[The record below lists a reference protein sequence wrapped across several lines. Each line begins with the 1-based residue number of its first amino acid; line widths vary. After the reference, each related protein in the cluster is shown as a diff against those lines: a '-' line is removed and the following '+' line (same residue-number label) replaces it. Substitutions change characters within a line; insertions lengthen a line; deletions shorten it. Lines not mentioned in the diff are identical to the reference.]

1 MDARQEMTSGAAIG
15 LDSWWD
21 RFLAWMD
28 VEHSASKRF
37 LISGAIWALVGT
49 FLGLVAATEYFAP
62 DLVHGV
68 AQLSFGRLRPT
79 HINVVAFGF
88 ISMSTV
94 GAVFYVIPE
103 LCRTKL
109 YSERLGNIL
118 MLAWNAVIVAG
129 IFCLTN
135 GITEGR
141 EYAELPWF
149 LDIPLFAA
157 LLLYIVIV
165 WGTVLDRKEK
175 QLYVTVWYVA
185 GTTLW
190 FPVVY
195 LIGNKVFF
203 DVHGAGDAIANW
215 FYGHNILGLWFT
227 TNGIGLTYY
236 FLPKIT
242 KNPLYSH
249 LLSIVGF
256 STIAMFYTP
265 TGTHHLL
272 QSPVPEWLKAVAV
285 ISSVMLLV
293 PVMSVL
299 VNFWLTMKGKW
310 GMLGTNIPLRF
321 FITAMW
327 FYLLTC
333 FTGPF
338 QATRWINWYL
348 HFTHW
353 VVGHAHF
360 ALLGTFGFVAWGAI
374 YYCVP
379 RVSGRQWYSRRLANA
394 HYWLSLVGT
403 VIMMTALTIAGLIQA
418 SAWEEGIPV
427 YRGVIMVRPFM
438 AMRALSGVLI
448 VAGQLL
454 LVYNVFK
461 TLIFTEDPIEDPLE
475 EAAPAIPSMATPT
488 QA

>member
-1 MDARQEMTSGAAIG
+1 MDAQTNMATADANPWE
-15 LDSWWD
+15 WFD
-21 RFLAWMD
+21 R
-28 VEHSASKRF
+28 EHSASTRF
-37 LISGAIWALVGT
+37 MVSGAIWALVGT
-49 FLGLVAATEYFAP
+49 FFGLFAATEYWAP
-62 DLVHGV
+62 DLVRILP
-68 AQLSFGRLRPT
+68 QLQFGRIRPT
-79 HINVVAFGF
+79 HINAVAFGF

-94 GAVFYVIPE
+94 GAIFYVIPE

-109 YSERLGNIL
+109 YSERLANIL
-118 MLAWNAVIVAG
+118 MIAWNAVLVAG
-129 IFCLTN
+129 VFCLTN

-149 LDIPLFAA
+149 LDIPMFLA
-157 LLLYIVIV
+157 LMTYIVIV
-165 WGTVLDRKEK
+165 WGTVLNRQEK
-175 QLYVTVWYVA
+175 QLYVTTWYVA

-195 LIGNKVFF
+195 LIGNRVFF
-203 DVHGAGDAIANW
+203 QMDGIADSIAQW

-272 QSPVPEWLKAVAV
+272 QMPVPEWLKAVAV

-299 VNFWLTMKGKW
+299 VNFFLTMKGKW
-310 GMLGTNIPLRF
+310 GMIASNLPLRF
-321 FITAMW
+321 FLTAMW

-348 HFTHW
+348 HYTHW

-360 ALLGTFGFVAWGAI
+360 ALLGTFGFVAWGAL
-374 YYCVP
+374 YYVVP
-379 RVSGRQWYSRRLANA
+379 RVTGKQWYSRRLANA
-394 HYWLSLVGT
+394 HYWLSLSGT
-403 VIMMTALTIAGLIQA
+403 VIMMIALTVAGLAQA
-418 SAWEEGIPV
+418 AAWEEGTVV
-427 YRGVIMVRPFM
+427 YRTVVQVAPFM
-438 AMRALSGVLI
+438 GLRVFSGLLI
-448 VAGQLL
+448 VVGQVL
-454 LVYNVFK
+454 LVYNILMTVFGS
-461 TLIFTEDPIEDPLE
+461 
-475 EAAPAIPSMATPT
+475 EAADTMDP
-488 QA
+488 QD

>member
-1 MDARQEMTSGAAIG
+1 MDANANTLMATGEAG
-15 LDSWWD
+15 LWD
-21 RFLAWMD
+21 RCLAWLD
-28 VEHSASKRF
+28 EEHSSSKRF
-37 LISGAIWALVGT
+37 MVSAAIWALVGT
-49 FLGLVAATEYFAP
+49 FFGLLAATEYMAP

-68 AQLSFGRLRPT
+68 AQLTFGRLRPT

-88 ISMSTV
+88 LSMANIGV
-94 GAVFYVIPE
+94 ILYVIPE

-109 YSERLGNIL
+109 SSERVGNIL
-118 MLAWNAVIVAG
+118 MLAWNGVIIAG
-129 IFCLTN
+129 ILCLTN

-149 LDIPLFAA
+149 LDFAVLAA
-157 LLLYIVIV
+157 LLTYCWLV
-165 WGTVLDRKEK
+165 WTTVLRRQEK

-185 GTTLW
+185 GTTMW
-190 FPVVY
+190 FPIVY

-203 DVHGAGDAIANW
+203 SMTGIGDAIANW

-285 ISSVMLLV
+285 ISSIMLLV

-310 GMLGTNIPLRF
+310 GMIAGNLPLRF
-321 FITAMW
+321 FITGMW

-360 ALLGTFGFVAWGAI
+360 ALLGTFGFVAWGGI

-379 RVSGRQWYSRRLANA
+379 RVTGKQWYSRRLANA

-403 VIMMTALTIAGLIQA
+403 LIMITSLTVAGLYQA
-418 SAWEEGIPV
+418 AAWEEGTPL
-427 YRGVIMVRPFM
+427 YRAGGYVLMPFM
-438 AMRALSGVLI
+438 AGRFLSGVLI
-448 VAGQLL
+448 VLGQVLF
-454 LVYNVFK
+454 VYNVLK
-461 TLIFTEDPIEDPLE
+461 TVFGTEAPIEEPLE
-475 EAAPAIPSMATPT
+475 APLAT
-488 QA
+488 QAQI

>member
-1 MDARQEMTSGAAIG
+1 MAQIFELTST
-15 LDSWWD
+15 STS
-21 RFLAWMD
+21 RWMEWLSE
-28 VEHSASKRF
+28 EHSASRRF
-37 LISGAIWALVGT
+37 LISAAIWALVGT
-49 FLGLVAATEYFAP
+49 AFGLFAASEYYWP
-62 DLVHGV
+62 DLVHNV
-68 AQLSFGRLRPT
+68 APLQFGRIRPS
-79 HINVVAFGF
+79 HVNVVGFGF
-88 ISMSTV
+88 ISMANV
-94 GAVFYVIPE
+94 GAIFYVVPE

-118 MLAWNAVIVAG
+118 MIAWNLVILSA
-129 IFCLTN
+129 IFCFAN
-135 GITEGR
+135 GITQAR
-141 EYAELPWF
+141 QYAEIPWF
-149 LDIPLFAA
+149 LNIALMAA
-157 LLLYIVIV
+157 LLLYIVLV
-165 WGTVLDRKEK
+165 WGTVLNRQEK
-175 QLYVTVWYVA
+175 QLYVSIWYIA

-195 LIGNKVFF
+195 FIGNKVFF
-203 DVHGAGDAIANW
+203 SVPGIGDAIANW

-227 TNGIGLTYY
+227 TNGIGLVYY
-236 FLPKIT
+236 YLPKIT
-242 KNPLYSH
+242 RNPLYSH

-299 VNFWLTMKGKW
+299 VNFFLTMKGKW
-310 GMLGTNIPLRF
+310 AMMTTHLPLRF
-321 FITAMW
+321 FITGMG

-348 HFTHW
+348 HYTHW

-360 ALLGTFGFVAWGAI
+360 ALLGTFGFVAWGGI
-374 YYCVP
+374 YYVVP

-394 HYWLSLVGT
+394 HYWLTLMGT
-403 VIMMTALTIAGLIQA
+403 LIMIVALTVGGLIQA

-427 YRGVIMVRPFM
+427 YRGVIMVAPFM
-438 AMRALSGVLI
+438 AMRAFSGVLI
-448 VAGQLL
+448 VLGQVL

-461 TLIFTEDPIEDPLE
+461 TLIFTEEALEGPLE
-475 EAAPAIPSMATPT
+475 EPAGMAPQQPARVQS
-488 QA
+488 

>member
-1 MDARQEMTSGAAIG
+1 MAQSPEKSITWTTRGVEW
-15 LDSWWD
+15 LDE
-21 RFLAWMD
+21 
-28 VEHSASKRF
+28 EHSASKRF
-37 LISGAIWALVGT
+37 LISAAIWVLVGT
-49 FLGLVAATEYFAP
+49 LLGLLAASEYYWP
-62 DLVHGV
+62 DLVHNV
-68 AQLSFGRLRPT
+68 PQLQFGRIRPT
-79 HINVVAFGF
+79 HVNVVAFGF
-88 ISMSTV
+88 ISMANI
-94 GAVFYVIPE
+94 GAIFYVIPE

-109 YSERLGNIL
+109 YSERWGNIL
-118 MLAWNAVIVAG
+118 MLAWNSVIVGG
-129 IFCLTN
+129 ILCLTN

-149 LDIPLFAA
+149 LDIAIMAA
-157 LLLYIVIV
+157 LLLYIVLV
-165 WGTVLDRKEK
+165 WGTVLNRKEK
-175 QLYVTVWYVA
+175 QLYVSVWYIA

-195 LIGNKVFF
+195 LIGNRVFF
-203 DVHGAGDAIANW
+203 SVPGIGDAISNW

-227 TNGIGLTYY
+227 TNGIGLLYY

-299 VNFWLTMKGKW
+299 VNFFLTMKGKW
-310 GMLGTNIPLRF
+310 AMMTTNLPLRF
-321 FITAMW
+321 FITGLF

-360 ALLGTFGFVAWGAI
+360 ALLGTFGFVGWGAI
-374 YYCVP
+374 YYVVP

-394 HYWLSLVGT
+394 HFWLSLVGT
-403 VIMMTALTIAGLIQA
+403 GLMIVALTVAGLIQA
-418 SAWEEGIPV
+418 SAWEEGLPV
-427 YRGVIMVRPFM
+427 YRGVIMVAPFM
-438 AMRALSGVLI
+438 GLRAFSGLLI
-448 VAGQLL
+448 VLGQVL

-461 TLIFTEDPIEDPLE
+461 TLIFAEDPLE
-475 EAAPAIPSMATPT
+475 GPLEEPAGPVAPAQPARVQS
-488 QA
+488 

>member
-1 MDARQEMTSGAAIG
+1 MNSNAGQAPLSWIDRFQDWLSIEGSASSRFLLSGAFWG
-15 LDSWWD
+15 L
-21 RFLAWMD
+21 L
-28 VEHSASKRF
+28 
-37 LISGAIWALVGT
+37 GT
-49 FLGLVAATEYFAP
+49 TLGLLAAVEYWAP
-62 DLVHGV
+62 DLVRGV
-68 AQLSFGRLRPT
+68 AQLSFGRIRPT

-88 ISMSTV
+88 ISMATV
-94 GAVFYVIPE
+94 GANFFVIPE

-109 YSERLGNIL
+109 YSEKVANIL
-118 MLAWNAVIVAG
+118 MLAWNAVIVLG
-129 IFCLTN
+129 IFALMN
-135 GITEGR
+135 GHTEGR
-141 EYAELPWF
+141 EYAELPWW
-149 LDIPLFAA
+149 LDLPLFTA
-157 LLLYIVIV
+157 LMAYIVII
-165 WGTVLDRKEK
+165 WGTVLNRQEK

-195 LIGNKVFF
+195 LIGNKIFF
-203 DVHGAGDAIANW
+203 SVTGIGDSIANW

-299 VNFWLTMKGKW
+299 VNFFLTMKGKW
-310 GMLGTNIPLRF
+310 SMVSTNIPLRF

-374 YYCVP
+374 YYVLP
-379 RVSGRQWYSRRLANA
+379 RVSGKQWYSRRLATA
-394 HYWLSLVGT
+394 HYWLTLTG
-403 VIMMTALTIAGLIQA
+403 VIIMISALTVAGLYQA
-418 SAWEEGIPV
+418 AAWEEGTVV
-427 YRGVIMVRPFM
+427 YRAGTYVLSPFM
-438 AMRALSGVLI
+438 AARAFSGLLI
-448 VAGQLL
+448 VIGQILL
-454 LVYNVFK
+454 FFNMYK
-461 TLIFTEDPIEDPLE
+461 TLFGHEGNLDESTEPDVLPNGGK
-475 EAAPAIPSMATPT
+475 A
-488 QA
+488 

>member
-1 MDARQEMTSGAAIG
+1 MNAQVDTPPSTSMGTG
-15 LDSWWD
+15 SDGWWD
-21 RFLAWMD
+21 RFLGWLD
-28 VEHSASKRF
+28 EDQSASKRF

-49 FLGLVAATEYFAP
+49 FLGMVAATEYWRP
-62 DLVHGV
+62 DLIVNV
-68 AQLSFGRLRPT
+68 PQLSFGRLRPT

-88 ISMSTV
+88 ISMATV
-94 GAVFYVIPE
+94 GANFFVIPE

-109 YSERLGNIL
+109 WSERWGNVL

-129 IFCLTN
+129 IFCLTA

-149 LDIPLFAA
+149 LDIPMFAA
-157 LLLYIVIV
+157 LLLYIVLI
-165 WGTVLDRKEK
+165 WGTVMNRQEK
-175 QLYVTVWYVA
+175 QLYVTIWYVA

-195 LIGNKVFF
+195 LIGNKLFF
-203 DVHGAGDAIANW
+203 NMTGISDAIANW

-227 TNGIGLTYY
+227 TNGIGLSYY

-299 VNFWLTMKGKW
+299 VNFFLTMKGKW
-310 GMLGTNIPLRF
+310 GMLGNNIPLRF

-394 HYWLSLVGT
+394 HYWLTLIGT
-403 VIMMTALTIAGLIQA
+403 VMMMTSLTIAGLMQA
-418 SAWEEGIPV
+418 AAWEEGIPV
-427 YRGVIMVRPFM
+427 YRTVIMASPYM
-438 AMRALSGVLI
+438 LMRAFSGLLI
-448 VAGQLL
+448 VLGQLL
-454 LVYNVFK
+454 LVYNILK
-461 TLIFTEDPIEDPLE
+461 TLVYREDPLE
-475 EAAPAIPSMATPT
+475 EPLEEALPAA
-488 QA
+488 QV

>member
-1 MDARQEMTSGAAIG
+1 
-15 LDSWWD
+15 L
-21 RFLAWMD
+21 L
-28 VEHSASKRF
+28 
-37 LISGAIWALVGT
+37 
-49 FLGLVAATEYFAP
+49 
-62 DLVHGV
+62 
-68 AQLSFGRLRPT
+68 
-79 HINVVAFGF
+79 
-88 ISMSTV
+88 
-94 GAVFYVIPE
+94 
-103 LCRTKL
+103 
-109 YSERLGNIL
+109 
-118 MLAWNAVIVAG
+118 
-129 IFCLTN
+129 N

-149 LDIPLFAA
+149 LDIPLFIA
-157 LLLYIVIV
+157 LLVYCWLV
-165 WGTVLDRKEK
+165 WMTVLNRQEK
-175 QLYVTVWYVA
+175 QLYVTIWYVA
-185 GTTLW
+185 GTTMW
-190 FPVVY
+190 FPIVY

-203 DVHGAGDAIANW
+203 SMTGIADAISGW

-299 VNFWLTMKGKW
+299 VNFFLTMKGKW
-310 GMLGTNIPLRF
+310 GMLGANIPLRF

-394 HYWLSLVGT
+394 HFWLSLVGT
-403 VIMMTALTIAGLIQA
+403 TIMMTSLTIAGLAQA
-418 SAWEEGIPV
+418 AAWEEGTPV
-427 YRGVIMVRPFM
+427 YRGVIMVSPYM
-438 AMRALSGVLI
+438 GMRAFSGLLI
-448 VAGQLL
+448 VIGQLL
-454 LVYNVFK
+454 FVYNILK
-461 TLIFTEDPIEDPLE
+461 TLVFTEETAEGPLE
-475 EAAPAIPSMATPT
+475 EAAPSPI

>member
-1 MDARQEMTSGAAIG
+1 MDASVDTAGSGMWA
-15 LDSWWD
+15 
-21 RFLAWMD
+21 RFGAWLD

-37 LISGAIWALVGT
+37 MVSAALWALAGT
-49 FLGLVAATEYFAP
+49 VFGLLAATEYLMP

-68 AQLSFGRLRPT
+68 PQLQFGRLRPT
-79 HINVVAFGF
+79 HINAVAFGF
-88 ISMSTV
+88 LSMANI
-94 GAVFYVIPE
+94 GAILYVVPE

-109 YSERLGNIL
+109 SSERAANIL
-118 MLAWNAVIVAG
+118 MIAWNAVMIGMVL
-129 IFCLTN
+129 CLTN

-141 EYAELPWF
+141 EYAEMPWF
-149 LDIPLFAA
+149 LDLLVMGA
-157 LLLYIVIV
+157 LALYCWIV
-165 WGTVLDRKEK
+165 WSTILNRKEK
-175 QLYVTVWYVA
+175 QLYVSLWYIA
-185 GTTLW
+185 GTTMW
-190 FPVVY
+190 FPIVY

-203 DVHGAGDAIANW
+203 SVTGIGDAIANW

-285 ISSVMLLV
+285 ISSIMLLV

-310 GMLGTNIPLRF
+310 GMMAGNLPLRF
-321 FITAMW
+321 LITGMW
-327 FYLLTC
+327 FYMLTC

-374 YYCVP
+374 YYCIP
-379 RVSGRQWYSRRLANA
+379 RVTGRQWYSRRLATA

-403 VIMMTALTIAGLIQA
+403 CIMIIALTVAGLTQA
-418 SAWEEGIPV
+418 AAWEQGAHV
-427 YRGVIMVRPFM
+427 YRGVLMVRPFM
-438 AMRALSGVLI
+438 AFRAFSGLLI
-448 VAGQLL
+448 VLGQVLW
-454 LVYNVFK
+454 VYNIIK
-461 TLIFTEDPIEDPLE
+461 TVWGSETLAEEPLE
-475 EAAPAIPSMATPT
+475 APLPQ
-488 QA
+488 QAQA

>member
-1 MDARQEMTSGAAIG
+1 MVGRRQLSTGSGFSQAARGKC
-15 LDSWWD
+15 
-21 RFLAWMD
+21 
-28 VEHSASKRF
+28 SASLR
-37 LISGAIWALVGT
+37 IHST
-49 FLGLVAATEYFAP
+49 P
-62 DLVHGV
+62 GV
-68 AQLSFGRLRPT
+68 TS
-79 HINVVAFGF
+79 
-88 ISMSTV
+88 
-94 GAVFYVIPE
+94 
-103 LCRTKL
+103 
-109 YSERLGNIL
+109 
-118 MLAWNAVIVAG
+118 
-129 IFCLTN
+129 
-135 GITEGR
+135 R

-149 LDIPLFAA
+149 LDLAVMAA
-157 LLLYIVIV
+157 LLTYCWLV
-165 WGTVLDRKEK
+165 WTTVLKREEK

-185 GTTLW
+185 GTTMW
-190 FPVVY
+190 FPIVY

-203 DVHGAGDAIANW
+203 SMTGISDAIANW

-310 GMLGTNIPLRF
+310 GMMAGNLPLRF
-321 FITAMW
+321 FITGMW
-327 FYLLTC
+327 FYFLTC
-333 FTGPF
+333 TTGPF

-360 ALLGTFGFVAWGAI
+360 ALLGTFGFVAWGGI
-374 YYCVP
+374 YYCIP
-379 RVSGRQWYSRRLANA
+379 RVTGKQWYSRRLANA
-394 HYWLSLVGT
+394 HYWLSLIGT
-403 VIMMTALTIAGLIQA
+403 LIMMGSLTVAGLIQS
-418 SAWEEGIPV
+418 SAWEEGSVV
-427 YRGVIMVRPFM
+427 YRGVILVKPFM
-438 AMRALSGVLI
+438 FFRAFSGLLI
-448 VAGQLL
+448 VLGQTLF
-454 LVYNVFK
+454 VYNTIKTVFGS
-461 TLIFTEDPIEDPLE
+461 EAPIDEPLE
-475 EAAPAIPSMATPT
+475 APLAN
-488 QA
+488 QAQA

>member
-1 MDARQEMTSGAAIG
+1 MNAHA
-15 LDSWWD
+15 DSSVAQGMGGRWD
-21 RFLAWMD
+21 QFLAWLGM
-28 VEHSASKRF
+28 EGSASKRF
-37 LISGAIWALVGT
+37 MISGAIWALVGT
-49 FLGLVAATEYFAP
+49 FLGMLAAFEYWRP
-62 DLVHGV
+62 DLIVGV
-68 AQLSFGRLRPT
+68 GQLSFGRLRPA

-88 ISMSTV
+88 VSMSTV
-94 GAVFYVIPE
+94 GAIFYVIPE

-109 YSERLGNIL
+109 YSERWGNIL

-129 IFCLTN
+129 IYCLTH

-149 LDIPLFAA
+149 LDIPMFAA
-157 LLLYIVIV
+157 LMLYIVLV
-165 WGTVLDRKEK
+165 WGTVQNRQEK
-175 QLYVTVWYVA
+175 QLYVTIWYVA

-190 FPVVY
+190 FPIVY

-203 DVHGAGDAIANW
+203 NMTGISDSIAQW

-227 TNGIGLTYY
+227 TNGIGLLYY

-299 VNFWLTMKGKW
+299 VNFFLTMKGKW
-310 GMLGTNIPLRF
+310 GMVGHNIPLRF
-321 FITAMW
+321 FVTAMW

-360 ALLGTFGFVAWGAI
+360 ALLGTFGNVAWGAI

-394 HYWLSLVGT
+394 HFWLSLIGT
-403 VIMMTALTIAGLIQA
+403 TMMMAALTIAGLMQA
-418 SAWEEGIPV
+418 AAWEEGLPV
-427 YRGVIMVRPFM
+427 YRTVIMAGPYM
-438 AMRALSGVLI
+438 LMRAFSGVLI
-448 VAGQLL
+448 VTGQLL
-454 LVYNVFK
+454 FVYNILK
-461 TLIFTEDPIEDPLE
+461 TLVFREEPQEDALE
-475 EAAPAIPSMATPT
+475 ESLPAG